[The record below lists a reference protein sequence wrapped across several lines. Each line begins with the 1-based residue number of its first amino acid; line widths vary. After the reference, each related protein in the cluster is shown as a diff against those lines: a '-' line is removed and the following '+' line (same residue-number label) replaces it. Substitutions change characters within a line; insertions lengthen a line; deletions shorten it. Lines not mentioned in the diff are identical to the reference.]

1 MKKLLYDK
9 IIQIIGCNEY
19 SINEIL
25 ERLIKEHI
33 FTTYETLRKDLT
45 NMHSKNLIEY
55 KYGKTELK
63 KVPYRVYYINQKTN

>member
-9 IIQIIGCNEY
+9 IIEIIGCNEY

-45 NMHSKNLIEY
+45 NMHIKKLIEY

-63 KVPYRVYYINQKTN
+63 KIPYRVYYIIK